1 MSEEFKAKLRQY
13 SEGTLPEEER
23 EEMERELAKLEAYQ
37 LYLEEQMEQEE
48 QNKQQE
54 QANGPWKWMDWTGG
68 AASGMPQDKK
78 KNKREKKIIR
88 RGKWKARITN
98 TLTVFSAFLI
108 FTVISSIITVVFYN
122 TGDRGDTYRDV
133 VSSAIAVTRPNTAV
147 NLSSD
152 AHYFFRM
159 ELSGNVLKQVGNER
173 IQVGNYTQ
181 NFLLGLANLGK
192 FNWIDEQ
199 IGSGKTFYY
208 PSAEGTAGGGD
219 DNDQWKRLAKLPEGT
234 VAEAY
239 LSLGHLYTT
248 DELLKQLEPLNLQP
262 VWFGADAGPA
272 TRNNDVVVYP
282 LGFPY
287 QPMWHKDDMEILK
300 VSTEKTGWFGST
312 STTSKRSPSVEAYG
326 SGALRDANFIKTLK
340 LLQQHRTLAD
350 RAVHID
356 QLDTSVAYLEQ
367 NGVKLYGAV
376 VTGPVKELLKLREAQ
391 WVSHIQV
398 GEVRLWNWGE

>member
-1 MSEEFKAKLRQY
+1 MSMSEEFKEKLRQY

-23 EEMERELAKLEAYQ
+23 EELESELAKLEAYQ
-37 LYLEEQMEQEE
+37 LYLEEQMEREE
-48 QNKQQE
+48 QDGQVT
-54 QANGPWKWMDWTGG
+54 GSWTKTDPQGS
-68 AASGMPQDKK
+68 AAPGFKKAKK
-78 KNKREKKIIR
+78 KRREKSIIR
-88 RGKWKARITN
+88 RGKWKARINN

-133 VSSAIAVTRPNTAV
+133 VESAIAVTRPNTTV
-147 NLSSD
+147 RLSSD

-159 ELSGNVLKQVGNER
+159 ELSGNMLKQVGSES
-173 IQVGNYTQ
+173 IQVGNYSQ
-181 NFLLGLANLGK
+181 NFLLGLANNGIY
-192 FNWIDEQ
+192 NWMDERN
-199 IGSGKTFYY
+199 GSGKVFYY
-208 PSAEGTAGGGD
+208 PSAKGGAVGGD

-262 VWFGADAGPA
+262 VWFGADAGPS
-272 TRNNDVVVYP
+272 TRENDAIVHP

-287 QPMWHKDDMEILK
+287 YPIWHKDDMKRSEVTK
-300 VSTEKTGWFGST
+300 EKTGWFS
-312 STTSKRSPSVEAYG
+312 SVSSYSSVSPSVEAYG
-326 SGALRDANFIKTLK
+326 SGELRDANFIKTLK
-340 LLQQHRTLAD
+340 LLQQHQTLAG
-350 RAVHID
+350 RAVYIE

-376 VTGPVKELLKLREAQ
+376 VTGPVKELLKLREAS
-391 WVSHIQV
+391 WVSHLQV
-398 GEVRLWNWGE
+398 GEVRLWNWTE

>member
-1 MSEEFKAKLRQY
+1 MSMSEEFKEKLRKY

-23 EEMERELAKLEAYQ
+23 EELESELVKLEAYQ
-37 LYLEEQMEQEE
+37 LYLEEQMEREE
-48 QNKQQE
+48 QE
-54 QANGPWKWMDWTGG
+54 GQATGNWTKADPKGSATPG
-68 AASGMPQDKK
+68 FKKAKK
-78 KNKREKKIIR
+78 KRREKSIIR
-88 RGKWKARITN
+88 RGKWKARINN

-133 VSSAIAVTRPNTAV
+133 VESAIAVTRPNTTV
-147 NLSSD
+147 RLSSD

-159 ELSGNVLKQVGNER
+159 ELAGNLLKQVGSES
-173 IQVGNYTQ
+173 IQVGNYSQ
-181 NFLLGLANLGK
+181 NFLLGLANNGIY
-192 FNWIDEQ
+192 NWMDERN
-199 IGSGKTFYY
+199 GSGKVFYY
-208 PSAEGTAGGGD
+208 PSAKGGAVGGD

-239 LSLGHLYTT
+239 LSLDHLYTT

-262 VWFGADAGPA
+262 VWFGADAGPS
-272 TRNNDVVVYP
+272 TREDDVVVYP

-287 QPMWHKDDMEILK
+287 QPMWHKDDMKKSE
-300 VSTEKTGWFGST
+300 VTTTKTGWFS
-312 STTSKRSPSVEAYG
+312 SVSSYSSVSPSVEEYG

-340 LLQQHRTLAD
+340 LLQQHQTLAG
-350 RAVHID
+350 RAVHIN

-376 VTGPVKELLKLREAQ
+376 VTGPVKELLKLREAS
-391 WVSHIQV
+391 WVSHLQV
-398 GEVRLWNWGE
+398 GEVRLWNWTE

>member
-1 MSEEFKAKLRQY
+1 MSEEFKEKLRQY

-23 EEMERELAKLEAYQ
+23 EELESELAKLEAYQ

-48 QNKQQE
+48 QDGQVT
-54 QANGPWKWMDWTGG
+54 GSWTKTDPQGS
-68 AASGMPQDKK
+68 AAPGFKKAKK
-78 KNKREKKIIR
+78 KRREKSIIR
-88 RGKWKARITN
+88 RGKWKARINN

-133 VSSAIAVTRPNTAV
+133 VESAIAVTRPNTTV
-147 NLSSD
+147 RLSSD

-159 ELSGNVLKQVGNER
+159 ELSGNMLKQVGSES
-173 IQVGNYTQ
+173 IQVGNYSQ
-181 NFLLGLANLGK
+181 NFLLGLANNGIY
-192 FNWIDEQ
+192 NWMDERN
-199 IGSGKTFYY
+199 GSGKVFYY
-208 PSAEGTAGGGD
+208 PSAKGGAVGGD
-219 DNDQWKRLAKLPEGT
+219 DNDQWKRLAKLSEGT

-262 VWFGADAGPA
+262 VWFGADAGPS
-272 TRNNDVVVYP
+272 TRENDAIVHP

-287 QPMWHKDDMEILK
+287 YPIWHKDDMKRSEVTK
-300 VSTEKTGWFGST
+300 EKTGWFS
-312 STTSKRSPSVEAYG
+312 SVSSYSSVSPSVEAYG
-326 SGALRDANFIKTLK
+326 SGELRDANFIKTLK
-340 LLQQHRTLAD
+340 LLQQHQTLAG
-350 RAVHID
+350 RAVYIE

-376 VTGPVKELLKLREAQ
+376 VTGPVKELLKLREAS
-391 WVSHIQV
+391 WVSHLQV
-398 GEVRLWNWGE
+398 GEVRLWNWTE

>member
-23 EEMERELAKLEAYQ
+23 EELERELAKLEAYQ

-54 QANGPWKWMDWTGG
+54 QANGPWKWMDRTGG

-78 KNKREKKIIR
+78 KKKREKKIIR

-98 TLTVFSAFLI
+98 TFTVFSAFLI
-108 FTVISSIITVVFYN
+108 FTVISSIITTVFYN
-122 TGDRGDTYRDV
+122 TGDRMDTYRDV
-133 VSSAIAVTRPNTAV
+133 VSSTIAVTRPNTTV
-147 NLSSD
+147 HLSAD
-152 AHYFFRM
+152 VRYFFRM
-159 ELSGNVLKQVGNER
+159 ELSGNLLKKVGSES

-181 NFLLGLANLGK
+181 KFLLGLDNIGE
-192 FNWIDEQ
+192 FNWMDERN
-199 IGSGKTFYY
+199 GSGKVFYY
-208 PSAEGTAGGGD
+208 PSTEGTAGSGD

-239 LSLGHLYTT
+239 LSLDRLYTT

-262 VWFGADAGPA
+262 VWFGADAGPS
-272 TRNNDVVVYP
+272 TRENDVVVHP

-287 QPMWHKDDMEILK
+287 NPIWHKDDMK
-300 VSTEKTGWFGST
+300 RTAVTKEKTGWFSSVSTYGSV
-312 STTSKRSPSVEAYG
+312 SPSVEAYG
-326 SGALRDANFIKTLK
+326 SGELRDANFIKTLR
-340 LLQQHRTLAD
+340 LLQEHPGLTRSA
-350 RAVHID
+350 AYIN

-376 VTGPVKELLKLREAQ
+376 VTGPVKELLKLREAS
-391 WVSHIQV
+391 WVSHLQV
-398 GEVRLWNWGE
+398 GEVRLWNWTE

>member
-1 MSEEFKAKLRQY
+1 MSEEFKEKLRQY

-23 EEMERELAKLEAYQ
+23 EELESELAKLEAYQ
-37 LYLEEQMEQEE
+37 LYLEEQMEREE
-48 QNKQQE
+48 QDGQVT
-54 QANGPWKWMDWTGG
+54 GSWTKTDPQGS
-68 AASGMPQDKK
+68 AAPGFKKAKK
-78 KNKREKKIIR
+78 KRREKSIIR
-88 RGKWKARITN
+88 RGKWKARINN

-133 VSSAIAVTRPNTAV
+133 VESAIAVTRPNTTV
-147 NLSSD
+147 RLSSD

-159 ELSGNVLKQVGNER
+159 ELSGNMLKQVGSES
-173 IQVGNYTQ
+173 IQVGNYSQ
-181 NFLLGLANLGK
+181 NFLLGLANNGIY
-192 FNWIDEQ
+192 NWMDERN
-199 IGSGKTFYY
+199 GSGKVFYY
-208 PSAEGTAGGGD
+208 PSAKGGAVGGD

-262 VWFGADAGPA
+262 VWFGADTGPS
-272 TRNNDVVVYP
+272 TRNDDVVVYP

-287 QPMWHKDDMEILK
+287 QPMWHNDDMEILK

-312 STTSKRSPSVEAYG
+312 STISKRSPSVESYG

-340 LLQQHRTLAD
+340 LLQQHQTLAG
-350 RAVHID
+350 RAVYIE

-376 VTGPVKELLKLREAQ
+376 VTGPVKELLKLREAS
-391 WVSHIQV
+391 WVSHLQV
-398 GEVRLWNWGE
+398 GEVRLWNWTE